1 MQFDKFA
8 DADGP
13 VEVQVAHGRGNAVT
27 GTPLRGGGVGGGVDP
42 LQECAAVADGLD
54 VETVSCLMADSVR
67 LKVLFGLLGQ
77 DVHVAVRRS
86 GSDPSM
92 VA

>member
-1 MQFDKFA
+1 
-8 DADGP
+8 
-13 VEVQVAHGRGNAVT
+13 VT
-27 GTPLRGGGVGGGVDP
+27 GTPLRGGGGGGGVDP
-42 LQECAAVADGLD
+42 LQECAAVADADACDADGLD